1 MINFDDGTNEKKIE
15 NNLKYPHIP
24 DHPCRILIIGDFGS
38 GHTNALLN
46 LINHQP
52 DIDKIY
58 LCAKDPHE
66 AKYQFLINI
75 REKVGLKHSNDLQA
89 FIEYSNDMK
98 DVYENIEKCN
108 SGKKHKILIVFDY
121 MIADLM
127 NNKKLNSIITELFI
141 RGRKLNI

>member
-15 NNLKYPHIP
+15 HNPKQPHIP
-24 DHPCRILIIGDFGS
+24 DHPYRILIIGAFGS

-66 AKYQFLINI
+66 AKYQFLKFLINI

-108 SGKKHKILIVFDY
+108 LGKKHKILIVFDY

-127 NNKKLNSIITELFI
+127 NNKNLIQ
-141 RGRKLNI
+141 